1 MINVDIVAATEEQ
14 SSYRLSEQKKSGMFS
29 GGGIGVTI
37 GSTSSRQQSRDSG
50 TTQNQ
55 STSTSTSTIGSTGDD
70 VTINTDGTVHIGGE
84 DILANQNLTVTDG
97 SIIIRDTDKQQQN
110 VDSLSRDVEHANN
123 ALTPIFDK
131 EKEQNRLKE
140 AQLIGEIGGQVFD
153 VISTHGQIQATT
165 AAKDA
170 LAKSGNLNPTP
181 KEIEASQA
189 YKDAM
194 KDYGI
199 GGTYQ
204 KIAQAATAAL
214 QGLAGGDMTK
224 ALAGASA
231 PYLAQMIKD
240 VAGEDNEAARI
251 GAHAVL
257 GAVLSH
263 LQGNSAAAG
272 GAGALSGELAAIYI
286 KNNLYPNIET
296 KDLTEAQKQVIV
308 NLSSL
313 AAGLSGG
320 IAGDSTGSA
329 VAGAQAGK
337 NAVENN
343 SVGNLGD
350 IFGSQGEKYFEG
362 VASLEKELLQDSN
375 LTDQEKQT
383 IRDQYIKGD
392 LPEDVIKAILENNPG
407 SDTVMA
413 LLNAKNLED
422 YALALLSTLP
432 AERALALIGKMT
444 KGVQAT
450 GVFNI
455 ADRVYTQL
463 NDSRLGSL
471 SGKLNAAE
479 LQKLANNPAAVR
491 VYDARSGHINV
502 IQSVDGKLLRI
513 TVPNNEM
520 KIISVGPIRPNQVK
534 NLIEKGSFVPLP
546 WGTDEYGKNTY

>member
-1 MINVDIVAATEEQ
+1 M
-14 SSYRLSEQKKSGMFS
+14 M
-29 GGGIGVTI
+29 
-37 GSTSSRQQSRDSG
+37 G
-50 TTQNQ
+50 TRKAPP
-55 STSTSTSTIGSTGDD
+55 
-70 VTINTDGTVHIGGE
+70 DGTI
-84 DILANQNLTVTDG
+84 T
-97 SIIIRDTDKQQQN
+97 IRDTDKQQQN
-110 VDSLSRDVEHANN
+110 VTDLSRDAEHANN
-123 ALTPIFDK
+123 ALSPIFDK

-153 VISTHGQIQATT
+153 VISTQGQIQATT

-170 LAKSGNLNPTP
+170 LAKGGNLNPTQ
-181 KEIEASQA
+181 KEIEASQV

-272 GAGALSGELAAIYI
+272 GIGALSGELAAIYI
-286 KNNLYPNIET
+286 KNSLYPNIET

-343 SVGNLGD
+343 YLSDKD
-350 IFGSQGEKYFEG
+350 ITTFTEKYAQAKTDEERDQLKDELSQLDKDKQHQALATG
-362 VASLEKELLQDSN
+362 IPLKEQKAELEKLKRLAASPDCIGQYQELVSYSIS
-375 LTDQEKQT
+375 E
-383 IRDQYIKGD
+383 
-392 LPEDVIKAILENNPG
+392 LEPVVNNPQLHQDNINKG
-407 SDTVMA
+407 I
-413 LLNAKNLED
+413 
-422 YALALLSTLP
+422 LA
-432 AERALALIGKMT
+432 A
-444 KGVQAT
+444 
-450 GVFNI
+450 
-455 ADRVYTQL
+455 
-463 NDSRLGSL
+463 
-471 SGKLNAAE
+471 
-479 LQKLANNPAAVR
+479 
-491 VYDARSGHINV
+491 
-502 IQSVDGKLLRI
+502 
-513 TVPNNEM
+513 
-520 KIISVGPIRPNQVK
+520 
-534 NLIEKGSFVPLP
+534 
-546 WGTDEYGKNTY
+546 